1 MHRIKQCFHAEDRS
15 EQEAEDHRRQSRP
28 ADDAGEPVMLDF
40 FQQQTADQKQR
51 ALTEIAEHDAEQQA
65 ERDGHKRRRIQVVII
80 RQTVHLDEHLERTE
94 QPGVVQHRRRHQL
107 RRRFRFDQI
116 DADIQSV
123 KQPDKLI
130 RCFFRHKASQL
141 IIVLHLH
148 DIAVQLT
155 DFAGIRTI
163 GINLR
168 QLFLILFQD
177 FLSVDARNW
186 NFLNEQAFHTFSD
199 FFNEGVGRRIQD
211 PDVLAAFMQLLNDEV
226 LLFDQTQLFEA
237 FRRQTAHSERNIL
250 ALMHRLKSIA
260 PHFFQSDFIVVRQGH
275 QLVRICDHRK
285 LLVDFLDK
293 RFNFRFF
300 IAAAD
305 RSGFQLE
312 TDAMANI
319 FQLVQVF
326 VVDVFV
332 LQRLAAVL
340 IVDQMD
346 TQRFSTS

>member
-1 MHRIKQCFHAEDRS
+1 
-15 EQEAEDHRRQSRP
+15 
-28 ADDAGEPVMLDF
+28 
-40 FQQQTADQKQR
+40 
-51 ALTEIAEHDAEQQA
+51 
-65 ERDGHKRRRIQVVII
+65 
-80 RQTVHLDEHLERTE
+80 
-94 QPGVVQHRRRHQL
+94 
-107 RRRFRFDQI
+107 
-116 DADIQSV
+116 
-123 KQPDKLI
+123 
-130 RCFFRHKASQL
+130 
-141 IIVLHLH
+141 
-148 DIAVQLT
+148 
-155 DFAGIRTI
+155 
-163 GINLR
+163 
-168 QLFLILFQD
+168 
-177 FLSVDARNW
+177 
-186 NFLNEQAFHTFSD
+186 
-199 FFNEGVGRRIQD
+199 
-211 PDVLAAFMQLLNDEV
+211 MQLLNDEV

-340 IVDQMD
+340 IVDQMRR
-346 TQRFSTS
+346 RFRMELGVGHAAFQHVLKLISSGMHRRQLHFYD